1 MISPS
6 KTRSE
11 DVVLTSKL
19 GVEYHMSYVGPFRQ
33 SGTFP
38 RGGLVRHSGKAYAN
52 VVNANPKPTFHD
64 PLGQQMDWYNVDTH
78 SRYAQYLDT
87 EPR

>member
-11 DVVLTSKL
+11 ETVMTSKL
-19 GVEYHMSYVGPFRQ
+19 GVDYHVGVRRSYVG
-33 SGTFP
+33 SYP
-38 RGGLVRHSGKAYAN
+38 RGGLVRRSTKRYAYAG
-52 VVNANPKPTFHD
+52 NAFPKPPRPATND
-64 PLGQQMDWYNVDTH
+64 PLGPLDWYNVDTH

-87 EPR
+87 EPL

>member
-11 DVVLTSKL
+11 SVVLTSKL
-19 GVEYHMSYVGPFRQ
+19 GVEYHMSYVGP
-33 SGTFP
+33 S
-38 RGGLVRHSGKAYAN
+38 YAN
-52 VVNANPKPTFHD
+52 VANVDLKQGRPTPDD
-64 PLGQQMDWYNVDTH
+64 PLGQLNWYPVDTH

-87 EPR
+87 EPL

>member
-11 DVVLTSKL
+11 ETVMTSKL
-19 GVEYHMSYVGPFRQ
+19 GVDYHTSYVGP
-33 SGTFP
+33 S
-38 RGGLVRHSGKAYAN
+38 YAN
-52 VVNANPKPTFHD
+52 VVNAFLKSAEAKPHG
-64 PLGQQMDWYNVDTH
+64 LLDWYNVDTH

-87 EPR
+87 EPL

>member
-1 MISPS
+1 MIRPS

-11 DVVLTSKL
+11 AVVLTGKL
-19 GVEYHMSYVGPFRQ
+19 GVEYHMSYVG
-33 SGTFP
+33 SYP
-38 RGGLVRHSGKAYAN
+38 RGGLVRRSGKAYAN
-52 VVNANPKPTFHD
+52 VSNAFLKSAVAKPHD
-64 PLGQQMDWYNVDTH
+64 LLDWYNVDTH

>member
-11 DVVLTSKL
+11 AVVLTSKL
-19 GVEYHMSYVGPFRQ
+19 GVEYHMSYVGH
-33 SGTFP
+33 FP

-52 VVNANPKPTFHD
+52 VANVALNKQGRPAPDD
-64 PLGQQMDWYNVDTH
+64 PFGQQMDWYNRYAH
-78 SRYAQYLDT
+78 NRYAQYLDP
-87 EPR
+87 EPL